1 MSVFRFGLVGPK
13 FQPKELSK
21 NYLIVLNEREN
32 G

>member
-13 FQPKELSK
+13 FKPKKFLK
-21 NYLIVLNEREN
+21 IYKINLNEREN